1 MPWIWCEG
9 GGREL
14 TVVRRERKRRAAGAS
29 RSKSK
34 SREVGWGG
42 RRMVRGRERDKRE
55 GIRGDSNGTL
65 VEGAPYV

>member
-14 TVVRRERKRRAAGAS
+14 AVVRRERKRRAAGAS

-34 SREVGWGG
+34 SREVGGCVRRKG
-42 RRMVRGRERDKRE
+42 RGENVTRGR
-55 GIRGDSNGTL
+55 G
-65 VEGAPYV
+65 